1 MPLNADELLRDI
13 NAAVTGKPGRI
24 TFNPE
29 AYGVLRSGFSS
40 AYHFDFA
47 DLALSRET
55 FMGMDVNTDAQQQ
68 EPFKIERDNDKP
80 ED

>member
-13 NAAVTGKPGRI
+13 NAAITGKPGRI

-40 AYHFDFA
+40 AYHFDFT
-47 DLALSRET
+47 DLALVHET
-55 FMGMDVNTDAQQQ
+55 FMGMDASVDAQQQ
-68 EPFKIERDNDKP
+68 EPFKIERTNEQH